1 MIPTLAQQL
10 AGAQRCYA
18 QFIAESKRGGTY
30 RRKHAPRRVQKRGF
44 MAANSKRS
52 AEAMKIANN
61 IEALISGG
69 VNARKEMIYRLRI
82 SDGQAT
88 RALARLC
95 DDRRIK
101 KVGVGA
107 YAPGPECQAKKGA

>member
-30 RRKHAPRRVQKRGF
+30 RRKHAPRRVQKKGF
-44 MAANSKRS
+44 NAANSKRS
-52 AEAMKIANN
+52 AEAMKIANAV
-61 IEALISGG
+61 EALISGG
-69 VNARKEMIYRLRI
+69 VNTRKEMIYRLRI
-82 SDGQAT
+82 SEGQAT

-95 DDRRIK
+95 DDMRIE
-101 KVGVGA
+101 KVGCGI
-107 YAPGPECQAKKGA
+107 YAPGPECQAKQGA

>member
-52 AEAMKIANN
+52 AEAMEIANN

-69 VNARKEMIYRLRI
+69 VNTRKEVIFRLRI
-82 SDGQAT
+82 SEGQAT

-95 DDRRIK
+95 DAGRIE
-101 KVGVGA
+101 KVGFGA
-107 YAPGPECQAKKGA
+107 YAPGPECQTKNGE